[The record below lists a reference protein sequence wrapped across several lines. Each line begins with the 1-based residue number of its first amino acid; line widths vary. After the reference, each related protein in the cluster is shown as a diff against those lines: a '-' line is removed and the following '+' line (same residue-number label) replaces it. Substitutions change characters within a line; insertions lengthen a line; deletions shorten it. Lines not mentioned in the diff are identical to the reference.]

1 MTDQLRVGMVNFINT
16 APIYTVW
23 KQRGNNERWQVVE
36 AVPARLNR
44 MLEDGKLDIGIVSS
58 HEYALHPENYYVLDS
73 LSISS
78 SGAVGS
84 VYLFADCSLSSLHGR
99 TVQLSPQ
106 SQTSNSLV
114 KIILENFLDIRPDY
128 RSGRD
133 SEKTAPARVA
143 IGDEALRLHGALSY
157 LTVLDMGQAWLDF
170 TDLPFVFAV
179 WAVRRQVWEQRSAEI
194 LELQRELLS
203 CVDEGH
209 CNLSAIAAL
218 AAPRIPMDVEDC
230 RRYLA
235 GIEYDLTAAKKEGL
249 HHFYKLLSERGEV
262 PAQALPVRYCGA
274 ETSQEPESLSV

>member
-84 VYLFADCSLSSLHGR
+84 VYLFADCPLSSLHGR

-128 RSGRD
+128 RSGSD
-133 SEKTAPARVA
+133 SEKT
-143 IGDEALRLHGALSY
+143 
-157 LTVLDMGQAWLDF
+157 
-170 TDLPFVFAV
+170 
-179 WAVRRQVWEQRSAEI
+179 
-194 LELQRELLS
+194 
-203 CVDEGH
+203 
-209 CNLSAIAAL
+209 
-218 AAPRIPMDVEDC
+218 
-230 RRYLA
+230 
-235 GIEYDLTAAKKEGL
+235 
-249 HHFYKLLSERGEV
+249 V
-262 PAQALPVRYCGA
+262 PAMVAVGPLWVGEDSPHPSARKDTFGTQSRRITA
-274 ETSQEPESLSV
+274 SLHSNTRSLKLR